1 MHLFNSPFKVNKLLE
16 AERSGKKGLA
26 SAEDRAAALFGAL
39 QNEEKE
45 RDAELQGSLGD
56 LAGLN
61 TEAAEAMGEAK
72 AGMTGMLTGIE
83 GKAGAMAKE
92 VLEGNKAN
100 ADASADEK
108 AKFAEQLKR
117 EVASMQERIRSEVN
131 NFEK

>member
-1 MHLFNSPFKVNKLLE
+1 MQILRNVPDISETELTIHYSMHLFNSPLKVNKLLE

-39 QNEEKE
+39 QTEEKE

-72 AGMTGMLTGIE
+72 AGMT
-83 GKAGAMAKE
+83 KE
-92 VLEGNKAN
+92 
-100 ADASADEK
+100 
-108 AKFAEQLKR
+108 
-117 EVASMQERIRSEVN
+117 
-131 NFEK
+131 